1 VPTIAQVEPLT
12 TARALRGPFDYLIP
26 DRLRDAVVVGS
37 TLVVP
42 FARRELLGVVT
53 ALAETSAIPP
63 ARLLAPLRTV
73 GPGVPTDLVDLAAWI
88 AAEYCSTPAR
98 ALTLMLPPGLAGG
111 TRPSTRLVAALT
123 PAGAAALAG
132 QTLPAGQTSL
142 AGQTLPAGQTPP
154 AAAAAAAA
162 PPRLTP
168 AQRATLQRL
177 HDRGPLHA
185 GELDFDLPRL
195 RRLAARGLVTV
206 EAEIVGRRPE
216 HRPLGARRSG
226 AVELNSAQAG
236 ALASVE
242 EALAGRAHEAFL
254 LHGVTGSG
262 KTEVYLRAAA
272 TALAQ
277 GRGVIVLVPEI
288 GLTPQTVGRFLERF
302 GDTVAVL
309 HSGLGVGERHD
320 EWLRL
325 RSGDARICVGPR
337 SAVFAPIDRL
347 GLVIVDE
354 EHDPSYKHEGDPRY
368 DARHVADRR
377 AAEAGAVLVVG
388 SATPRPES
396 YHRLTRLRLPS
407 RVDGRR
413 LPDVEVLDMVGVS
426 GALHPETSAALADL
440 RRTGGK
446 AIVLLNRRGWSNY
459 VFCGLCG
466 RVWGCPQCDVS
477 LVLHRADGL
486 IACHHCGHREP
497 TPTRCPDCRSTSVGR
512 RGVGTERLEH
522 EFTKALGSSAAGA
535 PAFPIFRLDGD
546 VAATKGRAASVLR
559 RFEAAPAG
567 VLVGTQM
574 VAKGHD
580 FDGVGL
586 GVVLDADA
594 TLRFP
599 DFRSEERTFALVA
612 QLAGR
617 TGRGGGATGR
627 VLVQT
632 LDPRASSIA
641 FAADHDSDGFLA
653 VELGRRRALGY
664 PPHGELIRIVCSS
677 ESPAAPMQA
686 ATQLKRDLEIPG
698 AVLRG
703 PAPLFRLRG
712 RDRVQLVVKGGER
725 RAAVAA
731 VGAAVNRLGRRE
743 IAISVDVDPQ

>member
-1 VPTIAQVEPLT
+1 MPTIAKVEPLT

-26 DRLRDAVVVGS
+26 DGLRDAISIGS

-42 FARRELLGVVT
+42 FARRELLGVVVGLT
-53 ALAETSAIPP
+53 DRSEIAHD
-63 ARLLAPLRTV
+63 RLLTPLRAI
-73 GPGVPTDLVDLAAWI
+73 GPGVPPDLVALAAWI

-98 ALTLMLPPGLAGG
+98 ALSLMLPPGTAAG
-111 TRPSTRLVAALT
+111 TRERTRLVAELT
-123 PAGAAALAG
+123 PAGAAALAALAPQSAAG
-132 QTLPAGQTSL
+132 LPSRAPQ
-142 AGQTLPAGQTPP
+142 P
-154 AAAAAAAA
+154 AAAAPA
-162 PPRLTP
+162 PQPGTRSVRLT
-168 AQRATLQRL
+168 ANQRAALERL
-177 HDRGPLHA
+177 REAGPLSA
-185 GELDFDLPRL
+185 GATGFDLSGL
-195 RRLAARGLVTV
+195 RRLAARGLVSIEPRV
-206 EAEIVGRRPE
+206 VGRRPE
-216 HRPLGARRSG
+216 HQPVGARRKG
-226 AVELNSAQAG
+226 PPKLDAAQTA
-236 ALASVE
+236 ALARVE
-242 EALAGRAHEAFL
+242 AGLAVGRHTSFL

-272 TALAQ
+272 VALAQ

-288 GLTPQTVGRFLERF
+288 GLTPQTVGRFIERF

-309 HSGLGVGERHD
+309 HSGLGAGERYD

-325 RSGDARICVGPR
+325 RSGEARICVGPR
-337 SAVFAPIDRL
+337 SAVFAPIDRI
-347 GLVIVDE
+347 GLVVVDE
-354 EHDPSYKHEGDPRY
+354 EHDPSYKHDGDPRY
-368 DARHVADRR
+368 DARHVAERR
-377 AAEAGAVLVVG
+377 AERAGAVLIAG

-396 YHRLTRLRLPS
+396 YVRLERLRLPE

-413 LPDVEVLDMVGVS
+413 LPEVEVLDMIGVP
-426 GALHPETSAALADL
+426 GALHPRTSEALSDVS
-440 RRTGGK
+440 RSGGK
-446 AIVLLNRRGWSNY
+446 AIVLLNRRGWSNFL
-459 VFCGLCG
+459 FCGSCG

-512 RGVGTERLEH
+512 RGLGTERLEH
-522 EFTKALGSSAAGA
+522 EFTQALGGDSY
-535 PAFPIFRLDGD
+535 PVFRLDGD
-546 VAATKGRAASVLR
+546 VAAKKGRAAAVLR
-559 RFEAAPAG
+559 RFDDAPAG

-617 TGRGGGATGR
+617 AGRGPGGTGR

-653 VELGRRRALGY
+653 VELGRREALHY
-664 PPHGELIRIVCSS
+664 PPYGGLIRIVCSS
-677 ESPAAPMQA
+677 ESPDAPISA
-686 ATQLKRDLEIPG
+686 GRRLRDEIDVPG
-698 AVLRG
+698 AVLLG

-712 RDRVQLVVKGGER
+712 RDRIQLVVKGGDR
-725 RAAVAA
+725 RAAIAA
-731 VGAAVNRLGRRE
+731 VGAAVDRLGRRDV
-743 IAISVDVDPQ
+743 AVSVDVDPQ

>member
-12 TARALRGPFDYLIP
+12 TARSLRGPFDYLIP
-26 DRLRDAVVVGS
+26 DRLLDSVAVGS

-42 FARRELLGVVT
+42 FAHRQMLGVVVG
-53 ALAETSAIPP
+53 LADDSDVPP
-63 ARLLAPLRTV
+63 GRLLAPLRSV
-73 GPGVPTDLVDLAAWI
+73 GPGVPPDLVDLAAWI

-98 ALTLMLPPGLAGG
+98 ALSLMTAPGTAGG
-111 TRPSTRLVAALT
+111 TRVKTRLVAELT
-123 PAGAAALAG
+123 LAGAAALTPGGAPG
-132 QTLPAGQTSL
+132 APAAL
-142 AGQTLPAGQTPP
+142 TPP
-154 AAAAAAAA
+154 GARALPRPAT
-162 PPRLTP
+162 PRVRLTP
-168 AQRATLQRL
+168 PQRATLERL
-177 HDRGPLHA
+177 RDQGPMHA
-185 GELDFDLPRL
+185 GDVDFDVPRL
-195 RRLAARGLVTV
+195 RRLAGRGLVTV
-206 EAEIVGRRPE
+206 EPQVVGRRPE
-216 HRPLGARRSG
+216 HLPLGARRPG
-226 AVELNSAQAG
+226 AVELDAAQAA
-236 ALASVE
+236 ALARVE
-242 EALAGRAHEAFL
+242 DGLHKRVHTSFL

-272 TALAQ
+272 TALHQ

-325 RSGDARICVGPR
+325 RTGDARICVGPR

-347 GLVIVDE
+347 GLVVIDE

-368 DARHVADRR
+368 DARNVAEHR
-377 AAEAGAVLVVG
+377 AAQAGAVLVAG

-396 YHRLTRLRLPS
+396 YHRLDRLRLPT

-413 LPDVEVLDMVGVS
+413 LPDVEILDMVGVP
-426 GALHPETSAALADL
+426 GALHPQTSEALADL
-440 RRTGGK
+440 RRIGGK

-512 RGVGTERLEH
+512 RGLGTERLEH
-522 EFTKALGSSAAGA
+522 EFTAALGGGPPGS

-546 VAATKGRAASVLR
+546 VAATKGRAAGVLR

-617 TGRGGGATGR
+617 TGRGKGATGR

-653 VELGRRRALGY
+653 AELGRREALGY

-677 ESPAAPMQA
+677 ESPDAPMRA
-686 ATQLKRDLEIPG
+686 ALQLKGDLTIPG
-698 AVLRG
+698 ATLRG

-725 RAAVAA
+725 RVAVAA
-731 VGAAVNRLGRRE
+731 VGAAVNRLARRD